1 MPFVTKAVIENF
13 MRKQNDMERRIKRLE
28 LMALQEA
35 QNKIA
40 SLQDKETG
48 QGYKDGYLTIIQDS
62 IRATCMNIHRKRGKY
77 TLGTLFRKGRN
88 FLRMKFNTLN
98 DGGSISEKDVR
109 DN

>member
-1 MPFVTKAVIENF
+1 MPFVTKAVMENF

-48 QGYKDGYLTIIQDS
+48 QGYKDGYLTIEEI
-62 IRATCMNIHRKRGKY
+62 
-77 TLGTLFRKGRN
+77 
-88 FLRMKFNTLN
+88 LN
-98 DGGSISEKDVR
+98 KIIKT
-109 DN
+109 